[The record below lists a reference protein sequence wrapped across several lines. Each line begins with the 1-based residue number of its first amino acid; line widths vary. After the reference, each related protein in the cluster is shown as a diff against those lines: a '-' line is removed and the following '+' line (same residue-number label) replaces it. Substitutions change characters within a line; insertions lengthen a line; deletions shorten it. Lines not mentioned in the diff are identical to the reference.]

1 MPKRTKNDKM
11 ILGSGKN
18 YIMEFETEKGMPS
31 KEEICVPENLLGK
44 TKGGAQLLYS
54 VEIHE
59 ESDDLG
65 TVTQDVINAEDA
77 RLKLGVI
84 TFNGNTLSKLIDRCK
99 VTEKDGL
106 RIVHIGG
113 AGNAQGKDWVV
124 CFHHIDKKAGD
135 IWVMVRGA
143 NQAGLELVFA
153 TDAASKIEPEF
164 KAKPQDDDGTLI
176 TYIEEIDAESAAA
189 ANVEPEEQAEE
200 QTEEQA
206 EEQTEE

>member
-1 MPKRTKNDKM
+1 MGKRTKNDKM

-18 YIMEFETEKGMPS
+18 YIMEFDTAKGMPT
-31 KEEICVPENLLGK
+31 KEDICTPENLLGK
-44 TKGGAQLLYS
+44 TKGGAQLLYT
-54 VEIHE
+54 VELHE
-59 ESDDLG
+59 ETDDLG
-65 TVTQDVINAEDA
+65 TVSKDVINAEDA
-77 RLKLGVI
+77 RLKLGAI

-106 RIVHIGG
+106 RTVHIGG

-124 CFHHIDKKAGD
+124 CFHHIDKKDGD
-135 IWVMVRGA
+135 IWVMVRGT

-176 TYIEEIDAESAAA
+176 TYIEEIDAPA
-189 ANVEPEEQAEE
+189 ANVEPDEQPEE
-200 QTEEQA
+200 
-206 EEQTEE
+206 